1 MIETALS
8 AAIAAAPTYKAKA
21 QVVWDHYVSRQLP
34 PAELA
39 DDPEMP
45 NGKRMVVGTL
55 EPNWVHFGYA
65 LIHKFIFSR
74 VGEKL
79 DADELELVD
88 QIIASHSLK
97 DGHTV
102 PAFPG
107 QPKSPMR
114 IIHDGWKAGTPTWI
128 FMGRAFTP
136 KSAIHLGGGWV
147 AVQRTIPDEFYKD
160 MDKQAAPAT
169 LWMAYD
175 ANQQMG
181 ITALTSNVVGRAV
194 SFNQLWDAVDA
205 EYGPL
210 YKTGANEEY
219 A

>member
-1 MIETALS
+1 MIETELS
-8 AAIAAAPTYKAKA
+8 TAIAAAPTYKAKA
-21 QVVWDHYVSRQLP
+21 QVVWDHYVRRQLP
-34 PAELA
+34 AVMMNNIILQNE
-39 DDPEMP
+39 
-45 NGKRMVVGTL
+45 L
-55 EPNWVHFGYA
+55 EPNWIHFGYE

-88 QIIASHSLK
+88 QIIVSHSLK

-128 FMGRAFTP
+128 FMGRSLTP
-136 KSAIHLGGGWV
+136 KSVVHLGGGWV
-147 AVQRTIPDEFYKD
+147 AVQRTIPDEFYND

-169 LWMAYD
+169 LWMAYNT
-175 ANQQMG
+175 NQQMG
-181 ITALTSNVVGRAV
+181 LTALTSNVVGPAV
-194 SFNQLWDAVDA
+194 SFNQLWDAVNA

-210 YKTGANEEY
+210 YKTEANDEF

>member
-1 MIETALS
+1 MIETELS
-8 AAIAAAPTYKAKA
+8 LAIAAAPTYKDKA
-21 QVVWDHYVSRQLP
+21 QAVWNHYVIRQLP
-34 PAELA
+34 TVMLNNIVLRNE
-39 DDPEMP
+39 
-45 NGKRMVVGTL
+45 L
-55 EPNWVHFGYA
+55 EPNWVHVGYS
-65 LIHKFIFSR
+65 LIHKFIL
-74 VGEKL
+74 GEKL
-79 DADELELVD
+79 DAGELELVD

-128 FMGRAFTP
+128 FMGRSLTP
-136 KSAIHLGGGWV
+136 KSVVHLGGGWV
-147 AVQRTIPDEFYKD
+147 AVQRTLPDEFFKD

-169 LWMAYD
+169 LWMAYNMD
-175 ANQQMG
+175 QQMG
-181 ITALTSNVVGRAV
+181 LTALTSNVVGPAV

-210 YKTGANEEY
+210 YRTGANDEF